1 MRCMLIANLAVDQR
15 FANGTTGR
23 LLHWHPGSTE
33 NKRRAIPAY
42 NPDLLAR
49 FCKESALSTAHML
62 PELHFMDV
70 GARQENLAVKG
81 EPIMLQLP
89 LAPAYALTVHKTQ
102 ALSIKHLVI
111 GCLEGVFAMGQVYVL
126 ASRCTDPQNF
136 SLVGVPPKDLLHDV
150 AAALEASTSTS
161 TTRTHAV

>member
-1 MRCMLIANLAVDQR
+1 MWTLHLAGDWHHSVENMPTGSRVHLMRCMLNANLAVDQR

-23 LLHWHPGSTE
+23 LLQWHPGSTE

-42 NPDLLAR
+42 NPDLLVR

-62 PELHFMDV
+62 PEIHFMDV
-70 GARQENLAVKG
+70 GARPESLAVKG
-81 EPIMLQLP
+81 EPVMLQLP

-111 GCLEGVFAMGQVYVL
+111 GCLAGSDGENKVFAL
-126 ASRCTDPQNF
+126 RCFVFN
-136 SLVGVPPKDLLHDV
+136 
-150 AAALEASTSTS
+150 A
-161 TTRTHAV
+161 